1 MKGSRPLSDAEVRQV
16 VQSFQGSNALRD
28 RALFVLGVK
37 TGLRI
42 SELLSVTVGDVLQH
56 GRIADRITI
65 RRRHMKRKVEGCT
78 VPLHPEVKDA
88 LAEWIAHLQERA
100 PVSISPP
107 VFLSRKGVGRAIGRK
122 HAWRIPTTN
131 YAGSNLPGTLGTHA
145 MRKTFAN
152 KVHVL
157 LGRDLVKT
165 QRALGHRNI
174 NSMVAYLSFMEEEID
189 EAILAL

>member
-42 SELLSVTVGDVLQH
+42 SELLSITVGDVLQH

-65 RRRHMKRKVEGCT
+65 RRRHMKRKVEGRT
-78 VPLHPEVKDA
+78 VLLDPEVK
-88 LAEWIAHLQERA
+88 AEFAAWIARLQETA
-100 PVSISPP
+100 PVSSLTP
-107 VFLSRKGVGRAIGRK
+107 VFLSRKGSDRAIGRK
-122 HAWRIPTTN
+122 HAWQILTTN

-152 KVHVL
+152 RAHQL
-157 LGRDLVKT
+157 LGRDLVKS
-165 QRALGHRNI
+165 QRAVGHRNV
-174 NSMVAYLSFMEEEID
+174 NSTVAYLSFREEID
-189 EAILAL
+189 KAILAL

>member
-16 VQSFQGSNALRD
+16 VQSFRGRNALRD

-42 SELLSVTVGDVLQH
+42 SELLSLTVGDVLQH
-56 GRIADRITI
+56 GRIADRITV
-65 RRRHMKRKVEGCT
+65 RRRYMKRKVAGRT
-78 VPLHPEVKDA
+78 VLLHPEVKDA
-88 LAEWIAHLQERA
+88 LATWIARLQERV
-100 PVSISPP
+100 PVSSSTP
-107 VFLSRKGVGRAIGRK
+107 VFLSRKGSDRAIGRK
-122 HAWRIPTTN
+122 HAWRILTTN

-165 QRALGHRNI
+165 QCALGHRNV
-174 NSMVAYLSFMEEEID
+174 NSTVA
-189 EAILAL
+189 